1 MSLTK
6 KQIENA
12 RRMHQGARQGDT
24 GAQKFWHDIEAMG
37 GPLWE
42 EYRKIRDGENPGGGK
57 KAYLDAD
64 SSLLMPKQ
72 LQTAITQAL
81 MMKDGDEGA
90 LRFYALMVKESQN
103 TERPNPQAAQF
114 VAVMNEVRDKDGKGV
129 NIYQKPG
136 SAAAPAG
143 QAAPAGA
150 QGVSPGSMEDLLR
163 QAKKSLENP
172 APPPA
177 APPTPPAATT
187 GPGPV
192 TS

>member
-114 VAVMNEVRDKDGKGV
+114 VAVMNEVRDKDGQGREHLPEARERCGARRSSR
-129 NIYQKPG
+129 PG
-136 SAAAPAG
+136 RRTR
-143 QAAPAGA
+143 
-150 QGVSPGSMEDLLR
+150 VSPGSMEDLLR

-177 APPTPPAATT
+177 APPTPPAAAT